1 MHGIGN
7 TSIADFLEANFRHFN
22 ARETLEA
29 AAGYYRFIAQKNGL
43 MMVSLAGAMS
53 TAEIGKTLAPMI
65 RAGLVHAITATGA
78 NIEED
83 IFNLVGNS
91 RYKLQPNWRY
101 LTMFDDA
108 QTLKEGYNRVTDT
121 CIPED
126 VMLGVHAALLKLWQS
141 AERDG
146 QRYFH
151 WEYFYQLIR
160 SGYFQDKAEVPLQD
174 SWLLAACER
183 DIPVYTPGAEDSTIG
198 NMFCADVLQGHLR
211 SHSVLKSG
219 TEQFAHL
226 TRWYQRHEPKHPVGF
241 FQIGGGIAGDFAM
254 CVVPAIIQ
262 DHQTPCKHWRY
273 FCHIGDAVTSYG
285 GYSGCPPNEKV
296 TWHKLDTDT
305 ENYTINS
312 DASIVAPL
320 IFQYVLE
327 KSALARRAASIT
339 TPAVEQSN
347 SVATAD
353 V

>member
-1 MHGIGN
+1 VRSLSHSSI
-7 TSIADFLEANFRHFN
+7 TSFLEEHFRHFN

-29 AAGYYRFIAQKNGL
+29 AAGYYRFVTQKDGL

-53 TAEIGKTLAPMI
+53 TAELGKTLAPMI

-83 IFNLVGNS
+83 IFNLVGHS

-101 LTMFDDA
+101 LTMFHDA
-108 QTLKEGYNRVTDT
+108 ETLKEGYNRVTDT

-126 VMLGVHAALLKLWQS
+126 VMLDVHAALQELWQS

-146 QRYFH
+146 QRHFH

-160 SGYFQDKAEVPLQD
+160 SGYFSDKAEVPLQD
-174 SWLLAACER
+174 SWVVAACER

-198 NMFCADVLQGHLR
+198 NMFCADVMQGHLS

-226 TRWYQRHEPKHPVGF
+226 TEWYQRHERKHPIGF

-327 KSALARRAASIT
+327 KSTLAHAAATIAAPAARQSA
-339 TPAVEQSN
+339 AVEP
-347 SVATAD
+347 AD
-353 V
+353 A